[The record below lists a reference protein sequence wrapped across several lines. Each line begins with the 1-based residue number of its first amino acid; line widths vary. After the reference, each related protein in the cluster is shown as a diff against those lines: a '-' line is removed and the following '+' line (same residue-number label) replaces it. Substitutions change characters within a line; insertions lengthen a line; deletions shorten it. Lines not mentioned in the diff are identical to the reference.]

1 MKALIEQN
9 PEINTRDKFRQQIK
23 LAFKTDDKNKER
35 CNWVLEASKEAR
47 ETLIKKERIYIGWNC
62 CRLQDYIVATKCYKC
77 HSFGHTAKY
86 CKNER

>member
-23 LAFKTDDKNKER
+23 LAFKTGDKNKER

-47 ETLIKKERIYIGWNC
+47 ENPSSKRKESI
-62 CRLQDYIVATKCYKC
+62 
-77 HSFGHTAKY
+77 
-86 CKNER
+86 